1 MKPRIRDELIYLSVG
16 IAVAG
21 AVIADFLYT
30 DIHGS
35 GMWMPSRFAFRLVT
49 TTLLLV
55 WFVVRE
61 MRREKGTTGQ
71 IIGSVLFA
79 LLAQLGIMTGFRHAV
94 DELPGITYSVLAVL
108 ELFLVWQASIKAAR
122 YLIHS

>member
-1 MKPRIRDELIYLSVG
+1 
-16 IAVAG
+16 
-21 AVIADFLYT
+21 
-30 DIHGS
+30 
-35 GMWMPSRFAFRLVT
+35 MPSRFAFRLVT